1 MNIFGRKFCEPEDVF
16 MLVSEDQREVFC
28 FRMSTSRLAPLR
40 KQRALSGDVIL
51 VEQGWLLDGIFLY

>member
-1 MNIFGRKFCEPEDVF
+1 